1 MSIKVLAMIISM
13 LACIQLVSNA
23 STSTDENS
31 VLGPTKHKDAQWFP
45 KAGLGLFMHWGIHS
59 VDGIQPSWAMIKNY
73 PASDPADYH
82 TVPDYYALAKKFNPQ
97 NYDPDKW
104 IAAAKKAGFT
114 YAVLTSKHHDGYAL
128 WPTKYGDMSTKQYMG
143 GRDLLKPYV
152 DACRKYGMKV
162 GFYFSPTDWHY
173 PNYPVGDVDFDYN
186 NRGKYHEVD
195 PVVNQKRF
203 DEFYA
208 YTMGQIEELLTRYGK
223 IDILWFDG
231 MGWNGIN
238 DIHTKETYTRIRKL
252 QPGIITN
259 NRWSGEAGDY
269 GTPECNLPG
278 QRPSGWWEACFT
290 WNGHWGYNPT
300 RKFESNAWVLQTLIT
315 CRKWG
320 GNLLLNCGPA
330 PDGTMPAG
338 FYERCDELAVWMKHS
353 KSSIIGAG
361 PTPGDDL
368 SNVPLTTSRNVW
380 YLHVQPE
387 FKGSSV
393 LVTDQRTPRHINV
406 MRTKLELPYT
416 KDNGQIKIDITEM
429 ERTSLDDVIV
439 VSW

>member
-1 MSIKVLAMIISM
+1 MCIKVLFMIMSILTCLQLAGDIS
-13 LACIQLVSNA
+13 A
-23 STSTDENS
+23 SDSDNNVT
-31 VLGPTKHKDAQWFP
+31 GPTTHKDAQWFP

-82 TVPDYYALAKKFNPQ
+82 TVESYYALANKFNP
-97 NYDPDKW
+97 NDYNPDKW

-128 WPTKYGDMSTKQYMG
+128 WPTKYGDMSTRQYMG

-152 DACRKYGMKV
+152 EACRKHGLKV

-173 PNYPVGDVDFDYN
+173 PNYPVADVDFDYN
-186 NRGKYHEVD
+186 NRGKHHELG
-195 PVVNQKRF
+195 PNVNREKF
-203 DEFYA
+203 EEFYA
-208 YTMGQIEELLTRYGK
+208 YTMGQIEELLTSYGK

-231 MGWNGIN
+231 MGWNGIE
-238 DIHTKETYTRIRKL
+238 DIHTAQTYARIRKL

-269 GTPECNLPG
+269 GTPECNLPDHRL
-278 QRPSGWWEACFT
+278 QGWWEACFT
-290 WNGHWGYNPT
+290 WNGHWGYNPN
-300 RKFESNAWVLQTLIT
+300 RKFESNAWVLDTLVS

-330 PDGTMPAG
+330 PDGTMPDG
-338 FYERCDELAVWMKHS
+338 FYERCSELAEWMKHS
-353 KSSIIGAG
+353 KASIIGADT
-361 PTPGDDL
+361 TPGDDL
-368 SNVPLTTSRNVW
+368 SNVPITTGKNIW
-380 YLHVQPE
+380 YLHLQPA
-387 FKGSSV
+387 FKESV
-393 LVTDQRTPRHINV
+393 VMVKNQHEPKHVTL
-406 MRTKLELPYT
+406 MRIKQELPYMI
-416 KDNGQIKIDITEM
+416 DNGQIRIDISSV
-429 ERTSLDDVIV
+429 ERTSLDDVIA